1 MSNLTNVELN
11 TISTIIDA
19 KLSARGFP
27 GLKVEPSAD
36 DADTFD
42 IIHTIAHQF
51 DRMSVPLHALVVEVN
66 NMLLELECA
75 FGRGGEKLFDQP
87 LHIELKEEKS

>member
-1 MSNLTNVELN
+1 MPNSIDIQ
-11 TISTIIDA
+11 TIDVLIDA
-19 KLSARGFP
+19 KITAKGFP
-27 GLKVEPSAD
+27 GLKVNPSAD

-66 NMLLELECA
+66 NMLLELEA
-75 FGRGGEKLFDQP
+75 TYGKEGARLWNEP
-87 LHIELKEEKS
+87 LHIELKEAKS